1 LVVKTKEEF
10 TLLIELITT
19 AATFTVGLLQT
30 GSDTH
35 QRWFVLQTI
44 GEMIFPAGSCYEPL
58 VIIAPIFTNGS

>member
-1 LVVKTKEEF
+1 
-10 TLLIELITT
+10 LITT

-44 GEMIFPAGSCYEPL
+44 GEMIFPAGSCYETL
-58 VIIAPIFTNGS
+58 VKMGAIITNGS